1 MSDLILIVT
10 PHVGW
15 GRGRAGRA
23 RNLHWFARTYVPAL
37 SDISNNC
44 SGRIVCVHARI
55 QHAVSY
61 LHARRKE
68 RMQQC
73 GIAING
79 ADLPLV
85 ASRSDS
91 LALQAK
97 ALGGKR
103 GVATLE
109 TPRCLNNTPRV
120 RALFKNTL
128 KVAESRAVVLP
139 F

>member
-1 MSDLILIVT
+1 MRHS
-10 PHVGW
+10 
-15 GRGRAGRA
+15 
-23 RNLHWFARTYVPAL
+23 
-37 SDISNNC
+37 
-44 SGRIVCVHARI
+44 
-55 QHAVSY
+55 
-61 LHARRKE
+61 
-68 RMQQC
+68 
-73 GIAING
+73 NG

-128 KVAESRAVVLP
+128 KVAESPAVVLP